1 MSVRLQTILSRGFV
15 AAVIAGFGLFGYGC
29 SSDSPKLNAGFI
41 ASVTPVTAR
50 LVKLQPLAASGK
62 NVSVQ
67 AVIYG
72 PDTTLDMYSFDFG
85 VKIGNTS
92 LLQFVPGSAVAGGAL
107 TAASGQTIVVT
118 ATPDMSDPSI
128 VDISVH
134 KTGGGTGDNIP
145 GASAVIVSL
154 TFTANMAG
162 STTLAIAAAPTPTV
176 EDSNGATIGTIT
188 FDTANGTVTGVSTGG
203 GPY

>member
-15 AAVIAGFGLFGYGC
+15 AAAIAGFGLFGYGC
-29 SSDSPKLNAGFI
+29 NSDSAKLNANFI
-41 ASVTPVTAR
+41 ASVTPTTAR

-118 ATPDMSDPSI
+118 GTPNMADPSI
-128 VDISVH
+128 VNISVH
-134 KTGGGTGDNIP
+134 KTGGGAGDDIP
-145 GASAVIVSL
+145 GASAVIVSM

-176 EDSNGATIGTIT
+176 EDSTGATIGTIT
-188 FDTANGTVTGVSTGG
+188 FDTANGTVTGISTGG